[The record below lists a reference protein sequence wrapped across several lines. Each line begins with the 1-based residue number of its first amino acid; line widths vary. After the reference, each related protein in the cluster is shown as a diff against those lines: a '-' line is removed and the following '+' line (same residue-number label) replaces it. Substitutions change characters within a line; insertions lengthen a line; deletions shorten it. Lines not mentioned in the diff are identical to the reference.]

1 MKYLWKL
8 AQTKLE
14 RAMSFIFETFIFG
27 FVDTESG
34 SDNGVVS

>member
-14 RAMSFIFETFIFG
+14 RAMSFAFETFIFG
-27 FVDTESG
+27 FADSETGSG
-34 SDNGVVS
+34 YGAVS